1 MKGIVFQLRRNL
13 RLPAV
18 RKPKISLKEYLSK
31 KGVYLFFFLM
41 FFIGLI
47 LGASYSKAADV
58 TLLNRLDFLFTT
70 NLQVRTELSSFEI
83 FTSCFGVDF
92 LFVLAVF
99 LMGLSVWGSA
109 ALPFITA
116 FKGFSVGLSSAFIF
130 SLYRASGIGF
140 YILVILPGT
149 VMFLLSL
156 IYYSKESFSL
166 SLRYIRL
173 SVFGSVKEPYLCR
186 YIKTFM
192 LKSLIALLFCAA
204 SALLDMF
211 LWILFAGMFDF

>member
-1 MKGIVFQLRRNL
+1 MKGFVFQFRRNL
-13 RLPAV
+13 RLPALK
-18 RKPKISLKEYLSK
+18 KPKLSLKEYLSK

-47 LGASYSKAADV
+47 LGAAYSKTADSE
-58 TLLNRLDFLFTT
+58 LLNRLDFLFTT
-70 NLQVRTELSSFEI
+70 NLQSRMELSSFEI
-83 FTSCFGVDF
+83 FTSCFGADF

-109 ALPFITA
+109 ILPFVTA

-140 YILVILPGT
+140 YILVVLPGT

-173 SVFGSVKEPYLCR
+173 SVFGSVREPYLSR
-186 YIKTFM
+186 YIKSF
-192 LKSLIALLFCAA
+192 LIKSLITLLFCAA